1 MLKPKN
7 YHGIMMST
15 DKQFENLN
23 ENSFIP
29 LKLFQKQKKAKE
41 IVKQPTLKPIKVILT
56 LESEA
61 YECE

>member
-15 DKQFENLN
+15 DKQFEKLN

-41 IVKQPTLKPIKVILT
+41 IVKQPSL
-56 LESEA
+56 
-61 YECE
+61 